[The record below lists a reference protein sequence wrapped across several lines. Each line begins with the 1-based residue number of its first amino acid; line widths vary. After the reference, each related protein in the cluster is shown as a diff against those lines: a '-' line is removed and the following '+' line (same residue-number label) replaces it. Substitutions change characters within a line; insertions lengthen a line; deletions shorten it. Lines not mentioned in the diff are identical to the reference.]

1 MSHFHANHNIL
12 LWLSLGIL
20 FIGPCLDFFIKNKA
34 AFKQFID
41 GFTLIVLLDLIFLHI
56 LPHTLHESGWFT
68 LVLFFLAMIL
78 PGQIE
83 KHSQKKFAHQA
94 HNITLGL
101 ALIGIVLHAFTDGLG
116 LIDTNAI
123 HGELKGSSWLPFA
136 ILLHRLPIA
145 LAIWWL
151 VSEQVNKRM
160 ALITLIGISLAT
172 LLGYYSGIN
181 FLLPLM
187 EQESF
192 GLLEALIAGF
202 LMHILFH
209 THDPQ
214 EHAQKSHFKTSG
226 LGALTG
232 LIVLIIFY
240 NLPQSHAGHTDSVHL
255 FIELAM
261 ISAPALVFAYLAS
274 GLLQII
280 IPEIGI
286 KWLKKGGNFQQAI
299 KGMTF
304 GLPLPICSC
313 GVVPLYRTLAKQ
325 GAPLAALIAF
335 FIATPEIGLD
345 AIFLSVP
352 LLGKKM
358 AILRVVSAAFV
369 ALLAGYLVSIFV
381 KDQHMTPLEA
391 DEEKKELTLKE
402 KIKKGFETG
411 FYDSVDHT
419 GPWILF
425 GLIIATLAQPI
436 LTGSSVLKDID
447 PNLQVPLFALIGMP
461 VYVCAAGI
469 TPFVAVLIAA
479 GISPGAA
486 IAFLLTGPAT
496 NITTFGVLKDLHGK
510 KMVVVFTLSVV
521 GLALICGW
529 LVNGFVAPSEIQ
541 TGAFQHSHEHSE
553 SGYRFYFLIALAIIY
568 SWSVLR
574 KGPRFLIKQV
584 ISFES
589 SSHKDHGCHEK
600 PVKKSCCDSH

>member
-1 MSHFHANHNIL
+1 MMHFHGNSNLL
-12 LWLSLGIL
+12 LWFSLAVL
-20 FIGPCLDFFIKNKA
+20 FIGPVLDFLIKKKTLL
-34 AFKQFID
+34 KQFID
-41 GFTLIVLLDLIFLHI
+41 GFTLLVLLDLVFLHI
-56 LPHTLHESGWFT
+56 LPHTMEESGW
-68 LVLFFLAMIL
+68 LSLILFFMAMIL

-83 KHSQKKFAHQA
+83 KHTHRKRAHQT
-94 HNITLGL
+94 HNITLTL
-101 ALIGIVLHAFTDGLG
+101 ALVGIILHAFTDGLG
-116 LIDTNAI
+116 LIDTNTM
-123 HGELKGSSWLPFA
+123 HGDLKGSSWLPLA
-136 ILLHRLPIA
+136 ILLHRLPVA

-160 ALITLIGISLAT
+160 ALLSLIGLSLAT
-172 LLGYYSGIN
+172 LIGYYSGIN

-187 EQESF
+187 QQSSF
-192 GLLEALIAGF
+192 GLFEALIAGF

-214 EHAQKSHFKTSG
+214 AESKKAKIKISG
-226 LGALTG
+226 IGAVVG
-232 LIVLIIFY
+232 LITLIVFY
-240 NLPQSHAGHTDSVHL
+240 NLPNTGLAHAHHTQM
-255 FIELAM
+255 FINLAK

-274 GLLQII
+274 GVLQII
-280 IPEIGI
+280 IPQIGTS
-286 KWLKKGGNFQQAI
+286 WLSQGGAMRQAF
-299 KGMTF
+299 KGMAF

-325 GAPLAALIAF
+325 GAPLAALVAF

-358 AILRVVSAAFV
+358 ALIRVVSAGFV
-369 ALLAGYLVSIFV
+369 ALLAGFV
-381 KDQHMTPLEA
+381 VAKLNKDQDLAQKTITPEPNHQ
-391 DEEKKELTLKE
+391 LTLKE
-402 KIKKGFETG
+402 RIKKGFETG

-425 GLIIATLAQPI
+425 GLLIATLAEPL
-436 LTGSSVLKDID
+436 LTGSSVLKSIH
-447 PNLQVPLFALIGMP
+447 PSLQVPLFAILGMP

-496 NITTFGVLKDLHGK
+496 NITTFGVLKELHGK
-510 KMVVVFTLSVV
+510 KMVIVFASSVI

-529 LVNGFVAPSEIQ
+529 SVNAFLNPQDIGGVSLNSHHHGSERD
-541 TGAFQHSHEHSE
+541 T
-553 SGYRFYFLIALAIIY
+553 RFYFLIVLAVIY
-568 SWSVLR
+568 AWSLLR

-589 SSHKDHGCHEK
+589 GHTPHNHQPPKKKPCCH
-600 PVKKSCCDSH
+600 